1 MRVEIPH
8 QRIIYFQLTV
18 ETGSVRR
25 AAAQLDIA
33 ASAVSRQLGL
43 LESAL
48 DATLLER
55 RRDGVRP
62 TPVGEMLL
70 DYCAQRTE
78 LDRHFSDMLDAYQ
91 RLETGLISLRV
102 GEGFVG
108 DLIDHPLREFTEAHR
123 GVRLEVD
130 TGSTR
135 EIIDA
140 VVNDEA
146 HIGLMYH
153 EQAHPH
159 LRFWHS
165 TLQPLVL
172 LMSSLHPL
180 SDATSPVTMDML
192 SEYPLALWHPGHG
205 VRQLVDEAF
214 KDAGKRAKVGIQTS
228 SLEVLKHSAR
238 AGLSLTLLP
247 RFAAAR
253 ELEEGTLVARD
264 VVGHHFDQAN
274 AHMVTRVG
282 RRMPRAALQLL
293 RHLQHWMSAFQC
305 SEVPRF
311 DE

>member
-1 MRVEIPH
+1 MEIPH
-8 QRIIYFQLTV
+8 QRLIYFQLTV

-25 AAAQLDIA
+25 AAARLDIA
-33 ASAVSRQLGL
+33 ASAVSRQIGL

-48 DATLLER
+48 DATLIER

-78 LDRHFSDMLDAYQ
+78 LDRHFSDKLDAYQ
-91 RLETGLISLRV
+91 RLETGQITLCV

-123 GVRLEVD
+123 GIRLEID
-130 TGSTR
+130 TGSTHQ
-135 EIIDA
+135 IIES

-153 EQAHPH
+153 EQVHPH

-165 TLQPLVL
+165 TRQPLVL
-172 LMSSLHPL
+172 LMAPQHPL
-180 SDATSPVTMDML
+180 AVSDGPVTLDTL
-192 SEYPLALWHPGHG
+192 AEHPLALWHPGHG
-205 VRQLVDEAF
+205 VRQLVDLAFREANY
-214 KDAGKRAKVGIQTS
+214 RPIVGIQTG

-238 AGLSLTLLP
+238 ASLCLTLLP
-247 RFAAAR
+247 RFAATR
-253 ELEEGTLVARD
+253 ELEEGSLVARD
-264 VVGHHFDQAN
+264 VVGRHFSEAN
-274 AHMVTRVG
+274 AHMVTRIG

-293 RHLQHWMSAFQC
+293 RHLQHWMSAF
-305 SEVPRF
+305 R
-311 DE
+311 

>member
-1 MRVEIPH
+1 MEIPH
-8 QRIIYFQLTV
+8 QRLIYFQLTV
-18 ETGSVRR
+18 ETGSVRGAGAR
-25 AAAQLDIA
+25 LNIA
-33 ASAVSRQLGL
+33 ASAVSRQIGL

-70 DYCAQRTE
+70 DYCQQRTS
-78 LDRHFSDMLDAYQ
+78 LDRCFSDALDAYQ
-91 RLETGLISLRV
+91 RLETGQITLCV

-123 GVRLEVD
+123 GVRLEID

-135 EIIDA
+135 QIIES

-153 EQAHPH
+153 EQVHPQ

-165 TLQPLVL
+165 TRQPLVL
-172 LMSSLHPL
+172 LMAPEHPL
-180 SDATSPVTMDML
+180 AAHDGPVTLDIIA
-192 SEYPLALWHPGHG
+192 EHPLALWHPGHG
-205 VRQLVDEAF
+205 VRQVVDQAFQEAQRRPLVSIHT
-214 KDAGKRAKVGIQTS
+214 G

-238 AGLSLTLLP
+238 ASLCVTLLP
-247 RFAAAR
+247 RFAAAQ
-253 ELEEGTLVARD
+253 ELQEGTLIAREM
-264 VVGHHFDQAN
+264 VGRHFSQAN
-274 AHMVTRVG
+274 AHMVTRLG

-293 RHLQHWMSAFQC
+293 RHLQLWMRAFRH
-305 SEVPRF
+305 EPFER
-311 DE
+311 

>member
-1 MRVEIPH
+1 MEIPH
-8 QRIIYFQLTV
+8 QRLIYFQLTV
-18 ETGSVRR
+18 ETGSVRG
-25 AAAQLDIA
+25 AAARLDIA
-33 ASAVSRQLGL
+33 ASAVSRQIGL

-48 DATLLER
+48 DTTLLER

-70 DYCAQRTE
+70 DYCEQRTA
-78 LDRHFSDMLDAYQ
+78 LDRRFSDELDAYQ
-91 RLETGLISLRV
+91 RLETGQIALCV

-123 GVRLEVD
+123 GIRLEVD

-135 EIIDA
+135 QIIEA
-140 VVNDEA
+140 VVNDEV

-153 EQAHPH
+153 EQVHPH

-165 TLQPLVL
+165 TCQPLVL
-172 LMSSLHPL
+172 LMAPEHPL
-180 SDATSPVTMDML
+180 VEASGPLTLDALAD
-192 SEYPLALWHPGHG
+192 YPLALWHPGHG
-205 VRQLVDEAF
+205 VRQLVDMAF
-214 KDAGKRAKVGIQTS
+214 QEAGKRPLVGIQTG

-238 AGLSLTLLP
+238 AALSVTLLP

-264 VVGHHFDQAN
+264 VVGRHFSQAN

-293 RHLQHWMSAFQC
+293 RHLQHWMSAFRH
-305 SEVPRF
+305 EPL
-311 DE
+311 

>member
-1 MRVEIPH
+1 MEIPH
-8 QRIIYFQLTV
+8 QRLIYFQLTV

-25 AAAQLDIA
+25 AAARLDIA
-33 ASAVSRQLGL
+33 ASAVSRQIGL

-70 DYCAQRTE
+70 DYCERRTA
-78 LDRHFSDMLDAYQ
+78 LDRRFSDELDAYQ
-91 RLETGLISLRV
+91 RLETGQIALCV

-123 GVRLEVD
+123 GIRLEVD

-135 EIIDA
+135 QIIEA
-140 VVNDEA
+140 VVNDEV

-153 EQAHPH
+153 EQVHPH

-165 TLQPLVL
+165 TCQPLVL
-172 LMSSLHPL
+172 LMAPEHPL
-180 SDATSPVTMDML
+180 AEASGPLTLDAL
-192 SEYPLALWHPGHG
+192 AEYPLALWHPGHG
-205 VRQLVDEAF
+205 VRQLVDMAF
-214 KDAGKRAKVGIQTS
+214 QEAGKRPLVGIQTG

-238 AGLSLTLLP
+238 AALSVTLLP

-264 VVGHHFDQAN
+264 VVGRHFSQAN

-293 RHLQHWMSAFQC
+293 RHLQHWMSAFRHEP
-305 SEVPRF
+305 S
-311 DE
+311 